1 MTATLTPPTE
11 ERDEALVLH
20 LGWKM
25 SGDEFYDFCMR
36 HEDLNLE
43 LTSEGDLIIVPP
55 TGGETGNR
63 NFELTGMF
71 AVWVKQDGTGVGFD
85 SSSMFSLPNGAKR
98 SPDLSWIKKERWEAL
113 SKKER
118 EKFSPICPDFVVELR
133 SPSDSLK
140 RLQKKM
146 KEYIEN
152 GAQLGWLLDPS
163 TRKVYVYR
171 PGAEVEVLEDPET
184 VSGEPLLRGFTL
196 HVRAIWESPDSELE
210 GSDSRGEN

>member
-43 LTSEGDLIIVPP
+43 LSSEGDLIIVPP
-55 TGGETGNR
+55 TGMETGKL
-63 NFELTGMF
+63 NFELTGIF
-71 AVWVKQDGTGVGFD
+71 AAWVKQDGTGVGFD

-98 SPDLSWIKKERWEAL
+98 SPDLCWVKKERWEAL
-113 SKKER
+113 TQTEQ

-146 KEYIEN
+146 EEYVEN
-152 GAQLGWLLDPS
+152 GAQLGGLLDPS

-184 VSGEPLLRGFTL
+184 VSGEPLLRGFAL
-196 HVRAIWESPDSELE
+196 DVRALWD
-210 GSDSRGEN
+210 

>member
-1 MTATLTPPTE
+1 MTATLTPTTE

-20 LGWKM
+20 LGLKM

-36 HEDLNLE
+36 HEDLTLE
-43 LTSEGDLIIVPP
+43 LSSEGDLIIVPP
-55 TGGETGNR
+55 TGGTTGQR
-63 NFELTGMF
+63 NFKLAVAFG
-71 AVWVKQDGTGVGFD
+71 VWVEKDGTGLGFD

-98 SPDLSWIKKERWEAL
+98 SPDLCWIKRERWDAL

-146 KEYIEN
+146 EEYVEN

-171 PGAEVEVLEDPET
+171 PGAEVEALEDPET
-184 VSGEPLLRGFTL
+184 VSGEPLLRGFAL
-196 HVRAIWESPDSELE
+196 DVRALW
-210 GSDSRGEN
+210 G

>member
-20 LGWKM
+20 LGLKM
-25 SGDEFYDFCMR
+25 DADEFYDFCMR

-43 LTSEGDLIIVPP
+43 LTSEGDLVIVPP
-55 TGGETGNR
+55 TGGKTGRR
-63 NFELTGMF
+63 NSKL
-71 AVWVKQDGTGVGFD
+71 AVRFGLWAEKDGTGETFD

-113 SKKER
+113 SEKEQ

-146 KEYIEN
+146 EEYVEN

-171 PGAEVEVLEDPET
+171 PGAEVEVLEDPES
-184 VSGEPLLRGFTL
+184 VSGEPLLSGFTL
-196 HVRAIWESPDSELE
+196 DVRALWK
-210 GSDSRGEN
+210 

>member
-1 MTATLTPPTE
+1 MTATLRPTE
-11 ERDEALVLH
+11 ERDETLVLH
-20 LGWKM
+20 LARRWDE
-25 SGDEFYDFCMR
+25 DEFYDFCVLN
-36 HEDLNLE
+36 EDLNVE
-43 LTSEGDLIIVPP
+43 LSSEGDLIIVPP
-55 TGGETGNR
+55 TGMKTGKR
-63 NFELTGMF
+63 NFELIGNF
-71 AVWVKQDGTGVGFD
+71 AVWAKRDGTGVGFD

-113 SKKER
+113 SEKEQ

-146 KEYIEN
+146 EEYIAN

-163 TRKVYVYR
+163 ARKVYVYR
-171 PGAEVEVLEDPET
+171 PGAEVEVLDDPEA

-196 HVRAIWESPDSELE
+196 DVRAIWE
-210 GSDSRGEN
+210 

>member
-1 MTATLTPPTE
+1 MTATLTPTE
-11 ERDEALVLH
+11 ERDETLVLH
-20 LGWKM
+20 LARKWGE
-25 SGDEFYDFCMR
+25 DEFYDFCMLN
-36 HEDLNLE
+36 EDLNVE
-43 LTSEGDLIIVPP
+43 LSGEGDLIVMPP
-55 TGGETGNR
+55 TGGETGRR
-63 NFELTGMF
+63 NFELIGSF
-71 AVWVKQDGTGVGFD
+71 ANWTKRDGTGVGFD

-98 SPDLSWIKKERWEAL
+98 SPDLCWIKKERWEAL

-146 KEYIEN
+146 EEYVEN

-171 PGAEVEVLEDPET
+171 PGAEAEVLEDPET
-184 VSGEPLLRGFTL
+184 VSGEPLLRGFAL
-196 HVRAIWESPDSELE
+196 DVRALWE
-210 GSDSRGEN
+210 